1 MVKPRSVFLRVGCIL
16 PDCLNPLLRPVCA
29 NWGLVE
35 EISAPIFDTMIRQAA
50 WHFMWMRGSSS
61 RMGFASKEE
70 EATHHALIHALDGVG
85 KRFNGAEL
93 ESVKVK
99 KYLGLYFSRVTLQPR
114 QIQQQTSLDVADGSP
129 LRTFPAV

>member
-1 MVKPRSVFLRVGCIL
+1 MG
-16 PDCLNPLLRPVCA
+16 A

-35 EISAPIFDTMIRQAA
+35 EISAPVFDTMIRQAG
-50 WHFMWMRGSSS
+50 WHFMWMKGASS
-61 RMGFASKEE
+61 RKGFASKEE

-99 KYLGLYFSRVTLQPR
+99 KHFGLYFSTVTLQPR
-114 QIQQQTSLDVADGSP
+114 QIQQQTPWMLLTEAPCGHSQQFRLPVALPGN
-129 LRTFPAV
+129 